1 MCTTLDGPNR
11 WAQMEFALAEL
22 GDVRLSRR
30 LVQVA
35 SAIAQCPSG
44 TLPQALPQWSE
55 LKAAYRLFSNP
66 KVSYEVIIEPHWQ
79 RTRQSCC
86 EPGEYLFLEDTTDL
100 SFTTH
105 RQTQGLGR
113 LGEDH
118 GYGLKLNTTVVA
130 RVEAWNLDH
139 SPEVRVIG
147 IAAQH
152 CWARTEP
159 SRRGLENSKSRFK
172 RRRESEPWAR
182 VFSQMPPRPAGV
194 NWIEIA
200 DRDYDAYEVFERC
213 LASGADFIVRAR
225 CPRALIN
232 EARYSF
238 EAVAQA
244 PVRGGFEVELRAR
257 PEVAARVA
265 RVQVRSMPL
274 VIRGVPRPGGK
285 RPDLSLNILQV
296 EEVEPPPGV
305 EPLHWILLTSLPCE
319 RWQEARR
326 VVSRYTRRWLVEEYH
341 KALKTGAHV
350 EASQLESADRL
361 RPLIAV
367 LAVVAIRLLNTK
379 LLARAQPDLPVNA
392 DDFSPE
398 AMRIL
403 SARFGEPKKGWT
415 HATLLIAIARM
426 GGFLAR
432 RGDGPPGWI
441 TIWRGWSRLMTMA
454 EGIKCLSKNLRGLEA
469 SRCG

>member
-1 MCTTLDGPNR
+1 MCTTLNGTAQ

-66 KVSYEVIIEPHWQ
+66 KVSYEAIIEPHWQ

-86 EPGEYLFLEDTTDL
+86 EPGEYLFLEDATDL

-105 RQTQGLGR
+105 RHTQGLGR

-118 GYGLKLNTTVVA
+118 GYGLKLNTAIVA
-130 RVEAWNLDH
+130 RVEAWTLDH
-139 SPEVRVIG
+139 NPEVRLLG

-152 CWARTEP
+152 CWARTGPPTCKIET
-159 SRRGLENSKSRFK
+159 SKSRLR

-182 VFSQMPPRPAGV
+182 VYAQMPERPAGV
-194 NWIEIA
+194 SWIQIA

-213 LASGADFIVRAR
+213 QAHGADFIVRAKS
-225 CPRALIN
+225 PRAVVS
-232 EARYSF
+232 EARSSF
-238 EAVAQA
+238 EAAAQA
-244 PVRGGFEVELRAR
+244 PVRGGFELELRAR
-257 PEVAARVA
+257 PELPARVA
-265 RVQVRSMPL
+265 RVQVRTMAL
-274 VIRGVPRPGGK
+274 VVQGVWRPGGR
-285 RPDLSLNILQV
+285 RPDLSLNIIQV
-296 EEVEPPPGV
+296 EEVDPPQDV
-305 EPLHWILLTSLPCE
+305 EPIHWILLTSLPCE
-319 RWQEARR
+319 RWLEARR
-326 VVSRYTRRWLVEEYH
+326 VVARYARRWLVEEYH
-341 KALKTGAHV
+341 KALKSGAKV
-350 EASQLESADRL
+350 EASQLESIDRL
-361 RPLIAV
+361 KPLIAV

-379 LLARAQPDLPVNA
+379 LLARAQPDQAVDA
-392 DDFSPE
+392 DVFGPE
-398 AMRIL
+398 AIRIL
-403 SARFGEPKKGWT
+403 SARFGEPKNGWT

-432 RGDGPPGWI
+432 RGDGPPGWV
-441 TIWRGWSRLMTMA
+441 TIWRGWSRLMTMVD
-454 EGIKCLSKNLRGLEA
+454 GVKCLSKDFYGMA
-469 SRCG
+469 GSRCG